1 MKEKLTLENFITKL
15 CLLLEQSSLFNELD
29 SFNKRKF
36 LKRYT
41 FCLNSNNK
49 NILIHFFDGPS
60 SHYKFCASIQKEI
73 SRGLYHT
80 FSYSYL
86 YLNEKRDLFKILN
99 NSDYIEINPVNK
111 TIYLM
116 NNYWF
121 D

>member
-29 SFNKRKF
+29 FFDKRRF

-41 FCLNSNNK
+41 FCINK
-49 NILIHFFDGPS
+49 DKKSIFICFYDGS
-60 SHYKFCASIQKEI
+60 SSDYKLCASVQKETALN
-73 SRGLYHT
+73 LYRT

-86 YLNEKRDLFKILN
+86 YLNEKKELFKIIN
-99 NSDYIEINPVNK
+99 DSDYIEIDPINK
-111 TIYLM
+111 TIYLTS
-116 NNYWF
+116 NYWI

>member
-1 MKEKLTLENFITKL
+1 MKKKLTLENFITKL
-15 CLLLEQSSLFNELD
+15 CLLLEQSSFFNELD

-49 NILIHFFDGPS
+49 NILIHFFDGTS
-60 SHYKFCASIQKEI
+60 SRYRFCASIQKEI
-73 SRGLYHT
+73 APDLYHT

-86 YLNEKRDLFKILN
+86 YLNEKRELFKVISDSDFLEIDPIN
-99 NSDYIEINPVNK
+99 N
-111 TIYLM
+111 TIYLTS
-116 NNYWF
+116 NYWI

>member
-29 SFNKRKF
+29 SFDKRKF

-41 FCLNSNNK
+41 FCLSSNNK
-49 NILIHFFDGPS
+49 NILIHFFDGTS
-60 SHYKFCASIQKEI
+60 SRYRFCASIQKEI
-73 SRGLYHT
+73 APDLFHT

-86 YLNEKRDLFKILN
+86 YLNEKRELFKVINDSNFL
-99 NSDYIEINPVNK
+99 EIDSINK
-111 TIYLM
+111 TIYLTS
-116 NNYWF
+116 NYWI